1 MNKKKFLRYG
11 LPALALTLL
20 VGAGTASA
28 SGFGSFSKNNMTP
41 EQIVAR
47 HNDMFQQQA
56 DLIGASLDE
65 VKNAWANGTSFIDLA
80 KSKGVTEDALKAKM
94 KTLRET
100 QMKTELQTLVEKGI
114 ITQAQADSRIAT
126 MQKFTDKING
136 KMKNGHSNMKGMGML
151 GGGFDRL

>member
-28 SGFGSFSKNNMTP
+28 SGFGSFSKNNLTP
-41 EQIVAR
+41 EQIIAR

-56 DLIGASLDE
+56 DLIGANLDE

-80 KSKGVTEDALKAKM
+80 KSKGITEDTLKARIKI
-94 KTLRET
+94 LRET
-100 QMKTELQTLVEKGI
+100 QIKTELQTLVEKGV
-114 ITQAQADSRIAT
+114 ITQAQADARITA
-126 MQKFTDKING
+126 MQKFTNKING